1 MNIEYQ
7 KFSDER
13 RKKYCI
19 STTIIRENDTKHV
32 VKEAI
37 FTEGMEH
44 LNNMLRYSKEL
55 EKTYPNVY
63 SGVNDF
69 KIVFICKLL
78 VLLNGAA

>member
-44 LNNMLRYSKEL
+44 LNNMLRLSL
-55 EKTYPNVY
+55 
-63 SGVNDF
+63 
-69 KIVFICKLL
+69 IHI
-78 VLLNGAA
+78 